1 MSNLIILH
9 NRLTACFLMALPA
22 MYAALIKYVHVSVN
36 MLKPESIE
44 ISKQHVEKN
53 HGIYTN

>member
-1 MSNLIILH
+1 
-9 NRLTACFLMALPA
+9 MALPA